1 MEDLKKLY
9 KETTGLEVASCES
22 LPGAGSN
29 RQYYRI
35 TGTDGSTLIGAI
47 GTSRDE
53 NHAFCYLARHFT
65 EAGLPVPQV
74 IAESKD
80 GLRYLQSDLGDQ
92 SLFDALKGGRE
103 AGGRYNARERE
114 LLRRTIAALPSM
126 QIRGARALDFT
137 QCYPQEALDETN
149 VLFDLNYFKYC
160 FLKAT
165 GLDFHELKLEAS
177 FQLLARDIVSIPG
190 EAFMYRDFQARNV
203 MLDKDGNPFFIDFQ
217 GGRRGP
223 VQYDVASFLWQASAR
238 YPKKLREQMIGVYL
252 QSLKQ
257 YQEVSEK
264 QFRQGLQLCVLFR
277 LLQVLGAYG
286 FRGYFERKKHFLESI
301 PPAMEGLRE
310 LLAEGGCPYPYLHEV
325 LTALVAMPQF
335 APEPK
340 KSVKRADGFRTT
352 DINPYTAHPQDGP
365 ATFSRYDGSGPLVV
379 RVYSFSYGKGIPED
393 TSGNGGGYVFD
404 CRSTHNPGRYEP
416 YKRLTGLDEPVIRFL
431 EDDGEILVF
440 LESVYKLADAHIT
453 RYLQR
458 GFTSLMFSFGCTGG
472 QHRSVYCAQHL
483 AEYVHRKYGIEVHVC
498 HREQGIEQT
507 FSPARAMVFAAGL
520 GTRLKPLT
528 DTMPKALVPVGGKPL
543 LEHLLVK
550 LKAAGFRDVVINVH
564 HFADMIEDWCQQ
576 HPMGMHIW
584 FSDEREQLLETGGGI
599 KHAVPLLRDAQDGF
613 LIHNVDILSNAD
625 LRALAEAGRGSAATL
640 LVSERET
647 QRYLLFD
654 DDMRLVGWINTATGE
669 VRSPYP
675 HLLSNPSPLTSNRYH
690 KYAFAGI
697 HYMNPRLFRFFDDFP
712 ERFSIIDFY
721 LKVCADEP
729 IYGHV
734 QPDLRLLD
742 VGKADSLSAAE
753 SMIETLTKNN

>member
-1 MEDLKKLY
+1 MEELKKLY
-9 KETTGLEVASCES
+9 KKATGLEVASCEA

-114 LLRRTIAALPSM
+114 LLRRTIAALPAM
-126 QIRGARALDFT
+126 QIRGARALDFS

-203 MLDKDGNPFFIDFQ
+203 MLDKEGNPFFIDFQ

-238 YPKKLREQMIGVYL
+238 YPKKLREQLIGVYL

-264 QFRQGLQLCVLFR
+264 RFRQGLQLCVLFR

-301 PPAMEGLRE
+301 PPAMEALRD

-352 DINPYTAHPQDGP
+352 DINPYAAHPQDGP

-440 LESVYKLADAHIT
+440 LESIYKLADTHIT

-507 FSPARAMVFAAGL
+507 FSAARAMVFAAGL

-625 LRALAEAGRGSAATL
+625 LRALAEAGRGRAATL

-669 VRSPYP
+669 VRSPYS
-675 HLLSNPSPLTSNRYH
+675 HLLSNPSPLTSGRYH
-690 KYAFAGI
+690 KFAFAGI
-697 HYMNPRLFRFFDDFP
+697 HYMNPRLFRFFQDFP

-721 LKVCADEP
+721 LKVCDREP

-734 QPDLRLLD
+734 QPDLQLLD
-742 VGKADSLSAAE
+742 VGKTDSLSAAE
-753 SMIETLTKNN
+753 SMLKS